1 MDGWMDVGEREGGGG
16 EGGDTYYS
24 PTPSSMGFVFSIHSR
39 HEGALAL
46 LLSLSYPTLPALVLL
61 AQSRSERWGGSKSK
75 FPSEAVGKKVSS
87 EGPNQPHRGNEGGGG
102 VGSSYSIWVASYLL
116 ASSY

>member
-1 MDGWMDVGEREGGGG
+1 
-16 EGGDTYYS
+16 
-24 PTPSSMGFVFSIHSR
+24 MGFVFSIHFR

-61 AQSRSERWGGSKSK
+61 GSVPFREVGGSKSVSVGK
-75 FPSEAVGKKVSS
+75 AGKKVSS
-87 EGPNQPHRGNEGGGG
+87 EGPHQPQGNEGGGG